1 MLDGVD
7 DDDDESD
14 EEDDEETP
22 KKVMDFQLS
31 LIWMHK
37 LLIWYPEFLYAT
49 NVLLAF

>member
-1 MLDGVD
+1 MISGSNYWLQDMLDGVD

-31 LIWMHK
+31 LI
-37 LLIWYPEFLYAT
+37 
-49 NVLLAF
+49 